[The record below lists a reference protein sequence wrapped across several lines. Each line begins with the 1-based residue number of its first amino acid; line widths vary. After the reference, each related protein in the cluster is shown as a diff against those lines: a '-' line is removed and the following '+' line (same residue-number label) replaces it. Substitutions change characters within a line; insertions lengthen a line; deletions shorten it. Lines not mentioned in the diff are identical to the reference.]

1 MNHLLAFP
9 ATRCDFG
16 DLTRE
21 EAKRSRR
28 PTFLMDPKRLSV
40 QGDYSRVHGGSSAAR
55 GSVLPRW
62 QSRGPSPGTSP
73 LSEAN
78 SRFLTRRP
86 RPAPAACGVSLQAAG
101 DKVSL
106 GPSSKLGC
114 FVSVKTQLFFSGVCR
129 DCSASGRCMKTSTS
143 IQHPFS
149 PRQTWSDFN
158 KSKSHTV

>member
-40 QGDYSRVHGGSSAAR
+40 QGARWAVCSTRVCAAQMAIAGTQPRHLAPLGSKQQVLDSA
-55 GSVLPRW
+55 P
-62 QSRGPSPGTSP
+62 P
-73 LSEAN
+73 
-78 SRFLTRRP
+78 
-86 RPAPAACGVSLQAAG
+86 PAAAPCRVNLKAAG
-101 DKVSL
+101 DKVSP

-149 PRQTWSDFN
+149 PRQTRSDFN